1 MKKLLFFVLTAALMF
16 GCKKDDNS
24 TTCPVSGATLPTSSA
39 ENPIPAGSAVTIQGS
54 GFTENSEIWL
64 RGVATK
70 ADGDVQATVTDRTST
85 SITFTAPAVSGEQSI
100 ILRQDGGEWPLGKM
114 YFAERS
120 DNSSILPKKIVKSVL
135 TEEVDGEKETHTAL
149 YTYDETGRLTR
160 IATSSTGDS
169 FYEGSKIEYLQDK
182 IKISHDYDEVV
193 DWEVEFLVENGR
205 ATNCIEED
213 KEDGSI
219 CETKEYTY
227 SANGYLTGIVF
238 SLTNEGITDTYTGE
252 LTVGEDGSLEKYTT
266 AEKEIEDGGY
276 FGTYTVAL
284 TPNTSVPNNLNLD
297 LFSSYYLFADV
308 FDGFAISD
316 AYLLGIG
323 GTRTKYLPKQFTLT
337 DADGESFTVE
347 YEYQFDGEYIS
358 KIRMSSE
365 NGTET
370 LDLFYEE

>member
-1 MKKLLFFVLTAALMF
+1 MKKLLFFMLTAALMF
-16 GCKKDDNS
+16 GCKKDDNGIP
-24 TTCPVSGATLPTSSA
+24 CPVSGTTLPTSSA

-114 YFAERS
+114 YFAEGS

-135 TEEVDGEKETHTAL
+135 TDDEGTYTAN
-149 YTYDETGRLTR
+149 YSYDDAGRLTR

-297 LFSSYYLFADV
+297 LIGSNYLFGDII
-308 FDGFAISD
+308 DDHAILD

-323 GTRTKYLPKQFTLT
+323 GTRSKYLPKQLT
-337 DADGESFTVE
+337 VTTDEDGESFTVE

-370 LDLFYEE
+370 LELFYEE

>member
-1 MKKLLFFVLTAALMF
+1 MLTAALMF
-16 GCKKDDNS
+16 GCKKDDS
-24 TTCPVSGATLPTSSA
+24 TPCPVSDATLPTSSV
-39 ENPIPAGSAVTIQGS
+39 ENPIPAGSAITIQGS

-64 RGVATK
+64 RALTK
-70 ADGDVQATVTDRTST
+70 ATGDVQATVTGHTST
-85 SITFTAPAVSGEQSI
+85 SITFTAPTTVSGEQSI
-100 ILRQDGGEWPLGKM
+100 ILKQDGGEWPLGKM
-114 YFAERS
+114 YFAAAP
-120 DNSSILPKKIVKSVL
+120 DILPKKIVKSVL
-135 TEEVDGEKETHTAL
+135 TDDEGTYTAN
-149 YTYDETGRLTR
+149 YSYDDAGRLTR
-160 IATSSTGDS
+160 IQTSSTGDS
-169 FYEGSKIEYLQDK
+169 YYDGSKIEYLQDK

-276 FGTYTVAL
+276 FGTYTVDL

-297 LFSSYYLFADV
+297 LIGSNYLFGDII
-308 FDGFAISD
+308 DDHAILD

-323 GTRTKYLPKQFTLT
+323 GTRSKYLPKQLT
-337 DADGESFTVE
+337 VTTDEDGESFTVKYE
-347 YEYQFDGEYIS
+347 YEFAGEYIS
-358 KIRMSSE
+358 KIGIDSG
-365 NGTET
+365 NGNNAT
-370 LDLFYEE
+370 LELFYEE

>member
-1 MKKLLFFVLTAALMF
+1 MKKLLYFVLTAALLF

-24 TTCPVSGATLPTSSA
+24 TPCPVSGATLPTSST

-54 GFTENSEIWL
+54 GFTDNSEIWL

-114 YFAERS
+114 YFAEGS

-135 TEEVDGEKETHTAL
+135 TDDEGTYTAN
-149 YTYDETGRLTR
+149 YSYDDAGRLTR
-160 IATSSTGDS
+160 IQTSSTGDS

-193 DWEVEFLVENGR
+193 DSEVEFLVENGR

-213 KEDGSI
+213 KEDGSKYG
-219 CETKEYTY
+219 TKEYTY
-227 SANGYLTGIVF
+227 SDNGYLTGFVF
-238 SLTNEGITDTYTGE
+238 SLTEEGITDTYTGE
-252 LTVGEDGSLEKYTT
+252 LTIGKDGSLKKYSIV
-266 AEKEIEDGGY
+266 EKEIEDGGY
-276 FGTYTVAL
+276 FGTYTVDL

-297 LFSSYYLFADV
+297 LIGSNYLFGDII
-308 FDGFAISD
+308 DDLAILD

-323 GTRTKYLPKQFTLT
+323 GTRSKYLPKQLTLT
-337 DADGESFTVE
+337 DADGESFTVKYE
-347 YEYQFDGEYIS
+347 YESAGEYIS
-358 KIRMSSE
+358 KIGIDYG
-365 NGTET
+365 NGNHAT
-370 LDLFYEE
+370 LELFYEE

>member
-16 GCKKDDNS
+16 GCKKDDNG
-24 TTCPVSGATLPTSSA
+24 TPCPVSGATLPTSSA

-54 GFTENSEIWL
+54 GFTSSSEIWL

-85 SITFTAPAVSGEQSI
+85 SITFRAPSSVSGEQSV
-100 ILRQDGGEWPLGKM
+100 ILKQDGGEWPLGKM
-114 YFAERS
+114 YFTAAPE
-120 DNSSILPKKIVKSVL
+120 ILPKKIVKSLL

-160 IATSSTGDS
+160 IETSSTGDS
-169 FYEGSKIEYLQDK
+169 FYEGSRIEYLQDK

-276 FGTYTVAL
+276 YGTYTIDF

-297 LFSSYYLFADV
+297 LIGNNYLFGDII
-308 FDGFAISD
+308 DDPAILD

-323 GTRTKYLPKQFTLT
+323 GTRSKYLPKQLTLT
-337 DADGESFTVE
+337 DADGESFTVKYE
-347 YEYQFDGEYIS
+347 YEFAGEYIS
-358 KIRMSSE
+358 KI
-365 NGTET
+365 GIDDGDGYTAT
-370 LDLFYEE
+370 LELFYEE